1 MPCRALCRYQSHKPI
16 IVETDSSFVVS
27 LLANDF
33 LDRSPFVDI
42 KRQAPSIM
50 KLTNDFKICKINC
63 NTAAHEIAKFSFDN
77 RSDGLLYYSVP
88 PCVVYSVMNDCKN
101 FLSWLIYGVV

>member
-1 MPCRALCRYQSHKPI
+1 MK
-16 IVETDSSFVVS
+16 
-27 LLANDF
+27 LANNF
-33 LDRSPFVDI
+33 KIVKI
-42 KRQAPSIM
+42 NRQANM
-50 KLTNDFKICKINC
+50 
-63 NTAAHEIAKFSFDN
+63 AAHEIAKFSFDN